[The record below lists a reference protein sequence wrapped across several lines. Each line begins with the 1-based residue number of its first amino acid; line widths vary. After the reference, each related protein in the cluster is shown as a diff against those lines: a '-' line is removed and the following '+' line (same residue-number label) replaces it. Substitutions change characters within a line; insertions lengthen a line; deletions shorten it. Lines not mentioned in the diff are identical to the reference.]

1 MEDGRRVRVAHGP
14 GDEMLTL
21 RLTDFF
27 LMLLTAFA
35 CAAAIYAITLMR
47 RMNQMADDWRKTMAR
62 FNEILPSFKNL
73 CVTSEEAMRSVKGL
87 ADQGNAAMTDVV
99 EVTGQIRDVA
109 EEGLSRLHGLM
120 GALNTASMLVTS
132 FKAGLEAVKALK
144 SDDEQDR
151 SADDSSFEETEDE
164 KGNL

>member
-1 MEDGRRVRVAHGP
+1 
-14 GDEMLTL
+14 MLTL

-35 CAAAIYAITLMR
+35 CAAAIYAIAFMR
-47 RMNQMADDWRKTMAR
+47 RMNQMADDWRKTMVR
-62 FNEILPSFKNL
+62 FNEVLPSFKNL

-109 EEGLSRLHGLM
+109 EEGLARLHGLM

-144 SDDEQDR
+144 SDDEEDTNPV
-151 SADDSSFEETEDE
+151 DSSSEETENE
-164 KGNL
+164 KRDL